1 MTIAL
6 YVNYPFSVNTIEI
19 NKHIESLVNY
29 YLPTQDKLEKMAYLF
44 YLFSDKTRLRIMF
57 ALTISK
63 MCVNDIS
70 VTTGINRTT
79 VSHQLTV
86 MKREGLIKSEQRGKM
101 KLYYISNDLL
111 TEVLKV
117 GAKSIS

>member
-1 MTIAL
+1 MAL
-6 YVNYPFSVNTIEI
+6 YVNYPKNVNTIGI

-29 YLPTQDKLEKMAYLF
+29 YLPKQDTLEKMAYLF

-70 VTTGINRTT
+70 ATTGINRTT
-79 VSHQLTV
+79 VSHQLTI
-86 MKREGLIKSEQRGKM
+86 MKRENLIKGESCGKL
-101 KLYYISNDLL
+101 KIYSVSDELL
-111 TEVLKV
+111 TEVLKL
-117 GAKSIS
+117 GAKYIS

>member
-1 MTIAL
+1 MAL
-6 YVNYPFSVNTIEI
+6 YVNYSFNVNTIEI

-29 YLPTQDKLEKMAYLF
+29 YLPNQDKLEKMAYLF

-86 MKREGLIKSEQRGKM
+86 MKREGLIKSEQKGKLKM
-101 KLYYISNDLL
+101 YFISNDLL